1 MADQDKGLFREL
13 IETVVFALI
22 LALLIKAFAFETTL
36 VDGPSM
42 QPTLYTG
49 ERLWLNK
56 AIYHLRLP
64 RRGEV
69 IVFRNPKNP
78 AKDYIKRLIGLPGD
92 RVAIKDGTVYINGQP
107 LVENHQMIP
116 QRSNYPE
123 TVVPEGSVF
132 VLGDNRSN
140 SEDSR
145 SDTLGFIPL
154 KNIKGKAFVIYWP
167 LNRLALI
174 R

>member
-1 MADQDKGLFREL
+1 MAEPEKSLFREL
-13 IETVVFALI
+13 IETVVFALV
-22 LALLIKAFAFETTL
+22 LALLIKTFVVETTL
-36 VDGPSM
+36 VNGPSM

-56 AIYHLRLP
+56 AIYHLRSP

-78 AKDYIKRLIGLPGD
+78 AKDYIKRAIGLPGD
-92 RVAIKDGTVYINGQP
+92 RVAIRDGVVYLNGQVFP
-107 LVENHQMIP
+107 ENHLMIP
-116 QRSNYPE
+116 QKSNYPE
-123 TVVPEGSVF
+123 TTVPPDSLF
-132 VLGDNRSN
+132 VLGDNRAN

-145 SDTLGFIPL
+145 FASLGFVPL
-154 KNIKGKAFVIYWP
+154 ENVKGKAILIYWP
-167 LNRLALI
+167 LNRIALV